1 VNKPCETA
9 YTVQALARLTGAS
22 VGQLRRWARSGLL
35 PPDHRLGTSLRYR
48 FADVIAARAARTLL
62 QQGATT
68 RNVREAVEAIRAW
81 RPDVPNPLASLRL
94 FAESGRLVV
103 RIDDQLVDSRSG
115 QLLLDL
121 PLAEGPITAAVHTL
135 VPATPRD
142 ADAWIAWAQ
151 EAERAGTTA
160 DVIGGRFRRALEL
173 DPLHPGA
180 LIGLGNV
187 EYARGALAQAR
198 TFYERATQV
207 AGEHPHPWYNL
218 ANVLDELG
226 HIDAAASA
234 YTAAV
239 TLDPGFG
246 DAHFNLALLWEKHG
260 QRDRART
267 HWERVITLMAGSDS
281 ALLAGRFLSDD
292 ST

>member
-1 VNKPCETA
+1 MNKPCETA

-35 PPDHRLGTSLRYR
+35 PADHRLGTSLRYR

-62 QQGATT
+62 QQGVTT

-103 RIDDQLVDSRSG
+103 RIDDRLVDSRSG

-121 PLAEGPITAAVHTL
+121 PLAEGPVAAAVHTL
-135 VPATPRD
+135 VPAAPRD

-151 EAERAGTTA
+151 EAERAGTPA
-160 DVIGGRFRRALEL
+160 DIIGGRFRRALEL

-187 EYARGALAQAR
+187 EYARGRWLKHAPFTSAPLRSPASTR
-198 TFYERATQV
+198 TLGTIWPMCSTSSATSTQPP
-207 AGEHPHPWYNL
+207 APTPPRSRW
-218 ANVLDELG
+218 
-226 HIDAAASA
+226 I
-234 YTAAV
+234 
-239 TLDPGFG
+239 
-246 DAHFNLALLWEKHG
+246 
-260 QRDRART
+260 R
-267 HWERVITLMAGSDS
+267 DS
-281 ALLAGRFLSDD
+281 ATHTSTWRFYGK
-292 ST
+292 STASEIAREPTGSR